1 MATNPRI
8 PDSGSPIQRPTGGMR
23 PEKPKSGLTGTTFA
37 LIVLALLLAAIVY
50 FMPRNP
56 KTAPPKPGAEVPQQ
70 PAGLAGTI
78 EIQQLKMSKS
88 PTGGSLDIQ
97 GLLNNGGTQTVSGIA
112 MDVVFHGQNGG
123 IADSERVK
131 VEGLKR
137 EGTRFVDDDLQKTPL
152 KPNDTRP
159 FRITVDSV
167 PQGWNQQMPELKV
180 ATVTSHP

>member
-23 PEKPKSGLTGTTFA
+23 PEKPKSGLTGTTLA
-37 LIVLALLLAAIVY
+37 LIVLALLLAAIIY
-50 FMPRNP
+50 FMPRAP

-70 PAGLAGTI
+70 PAALAGVI
-78 EIQQLKMSKS
+78 QIQQLKMSQA
-88 PTGGSLDIQ
+88 PTGGALDIQ
-97 GLLNNGGTQTVSGIA
+97 GLLNNTGTQTVNGIA
-112 MDVVFHGQNGG
+112 MDVVFHNQKGG

-131 VEGLKR
+131 VQGLAQQGSKYV
-137 EGTRFVDDDLQKTPL
+137 EDDLQKTPL

-167 PQGWNQQMPELKV
+167 PQGWNQQMPELKI

>member
-23 PEKPKSGLTGTTFA
+23 PEKPKSGITGTTLA
-37 LIVLALLLAAIVY
+37 LIVLALLLAAIIF

-70 PAGLAGTI
+70 PAALAGAI
-78 EIQQLKMSKS
+78 EIQQLKMAKS

-97 GLLNNGGTQTVSGIA
+97 GLLNNTGTQTVNGIA
-112 MDVVFHGQNGG
+112 MDVVFHNQNGG

-131 VEGLKR
+131 VEGLKQ
-137 EGTRFVDDDLQKTPL
+137 EGTKYVADDLQNTPL

-167 PQGWNQQMPELKV
+167 PQGWNQQMPELKI